1 MGRNPYASMVYKVDW
16 FAFTVSD
23 EIDTNGAEKGFVLL
37 ENLGYDLDEFEP
49 IPGRYFYNSGLT
61 LRVLILR

>member
-37 ENLGYDLDEFEP
+37 ENLGYD
-49 IPGRYFYNSGLT
+49 
-61 LRVLILR
+61 

>member
-1 MGRNPYASMVYKVDW
+1 MGRNPYTSMVYKVDW

-37 ENLGYDLDEFEP
+37 ENLGYDLAEFET
-49 IPGRYFYNSGLT
+49 IPGRYFYNSGLS
-61 LRVLILR
+61 LVGM